1 MTKPYAQNR
10 KIRKDYEILDKFE
23 AGLVLLGPEVKSIQ
37 AGKISLTGANIKFY
51 KGQPTLMNTDIA
63 PYQPK
68 NQTTNF
74 DPTRPRQ
81 LLLKQNEI
89 KKLISADSQK
99 QLTIVPISVYNKKG
113 LIKLE
118 IAVVRRQNKDDKRE
132 VLKKKDDKRQMRQSK

>member
-10 KIRKDYEILDKFE
+10 KIKKDHEILDRFE

-37 AGKISLTGANIKFY
+37 TGKISLTGANIQFY
-51 KGQPTLMNTDIA
+51 QGQPTLMNADIA

-68 NQTTNF
+68 NQTAIF
-74 DPTRPRQ
+74 ASTRPRQ

-89 KKLISADSQK
+89 KKLVSANSQK

-118 IAVVRRQNKDDKRE
+118 IAIARRHNKDDKRE
-132 VLKKKDDKRQMRQSK
+132 MLKKKDDKRQMRTKR